1 MAKITIVSTTNSI
14 QVDFGDYSTV
24 LERSCGAWRKETI
37 HFMKATH
44 FIEADIVGEREWD
57 VSTDGND
64 TERPT
69 FQVDSVDGVTP
80 TDLDH
85 LFLLLQALIA

>member
-1 MAKITIVSTTNSI
+1 MANITIVSTTNSI
-14 QVDFGDYSTV
+14 QVDFGHYSTS
-24 LERSCGAWRKETI
+24 LERSKGAWRKSI
-37 HFMKATH
+37 VHFMKATH
-44 FIEADIVGEREWD
+44 FIEADILGEKEWY
-57 VSTDGND
+57 VSHDGND

-80 TDLDH
+80 TDFDH